1 MQKPLEG
8 IRVLDL
14 GHFVAGPFSGMLLA
28 DMGAEVIRI
37 EKVGGDTER
46 SFLPY
51 KDGKSMFVSIYAR
64 NKKCI
69 TVNFRDQQGKELLY
83 RLIEKSDVI
92 ISNYRAGVMEKMGL
106 GYDKVKQV
114 NPRIIM
120 GSISGF
126 GQKSTYSMRPAFDGV
141 AVAMSGIMHYNSWP
155 DKGPKVVGSPIGDIT
170 TGYVNTLAIM
180 MALFQREK
188 TGVGQFIDTAM
199 VDCMVP
205 ILSSTIP
212 NVYLEPSA
220 NDPSKSKVIAPAG
233 CYKAKDGYIY
243 LAAGT
248 NEQYRSLCELIP
260 NEELKLERYQTID
273 GRLAD
278 YQHLDSLI
286 GAWLSQM
293 TVKQADALLEEKSIP
308 ASIVC
313 TIPDLFES
321 DFAKERKQIVWIDM
335 PGAGKI
341 PYAGNPL
348 KLSNCPVEY
357 RPGREVGQDNED
369 VYCSLLGLSQQQ
381 YEAFKE
387 QNII

>member
-1 MQKPLEG
+1 MKKALEG
-8 IRVLDL
+8 IRVLDF

-46 SFLPY
+46 EFLPF

-69 TVNFRDQQGKELLY
+69 TVNFRSQRGTELLY
-83 RLIEKSDVI
+83 RLIEKSDVV
-92 ISNYRAGVMEKMGL
+92 ISNFRAGVMEKMGL
-106 GYDKVKQV
+106 GYDRIKAI

-120 GSISGF
+120 ASISGF
-126 GQKSTYSMRPAFDGV
+126 GQNSTYSGRPAFDGV
-141 AVAMSGIMHYNSWP
+141 AVAMSGIMHYNTWA
-155 DKGPKVVGSPIGDIT
+155 DEGPKALGSPIGDIT
-170 TGYVNTLAIM
+170 TGYVNTLAVM

-188 TGVGQFIDTAM
+188 TGQGQFIDTAM

-220 NDPSKSKVIAPAG
+220 NDPSKSKVIAPAS
-233 CYKAKDGYIY
+233 CFRTKDGYLY

-248 NEQYRSLCELIP
+248 DPQYQSLCELIP
-260 NEELKLERYQTID
+260 NEELKQERYRTIA

-278 YQHLDSLI
+278 YKHLEALVGD
-286 GAWLSQM
+286 WLSQM
-293 TVKQADALLEEKSIP
+293 TVKEADALLAERNIP
-308 ASIVC
+308 ASIVY

-321 DFAKERKQIVWIDM
+321 DFAKERNQIAWIDM

-348 KLSNCPVEY
+348 KLSGSPVSY
-357 RPGREVGQDNED
+357 RPGREVGQDNEEI
-369 VYCSLLGLSQQQ
+369 YCGLLGFSRRE
-381 YEAFKE
+381 YEQFIENK
-387 QNII
+387 II

>member
-1 MQKPLEG
+1 MNKVLDG
-8 IRVLDL
+8 IRVLDF

-28 DMGAEVIRI
+28 DMGAEVIRV
-37 EKVGGDTER
+37 EKVGGDVER

-69 TVNFRDQQGKELLY
+69 TVNFRDQQGVELLN

-92 ISNYRAGVMEKMGL
+92 VSNYRTGVMEKMGL
-106 GYDKVKQV
+106 GYDKVKEI

-120 GSISGF
+120 ASISGF
-126 GQKSTYSMRPAFDGV
+126 GQNSTYSMRPAFDGV

-155 DKGPKVVGSPIGDIT
+155 NLGPKALGSPIGDIT

-188 TGVGQFIDTAM
+188 TGKGQFIDTAM

-220 NDPSKSKVIAPAG
+220 NDPSKSKVIAPAN
-233 CYKAKDGYIY
+233 CFKAKDGYIY

-248 NEQYRSLCELIP
+248 NAQYQALCELIP
-260 NEELKLERYQTID
+260 NPELRQEQYQTID

-278 YQHLDSLI
+278 YKHLDSLI
-286 GAWLSQM
+286 EEWLSQL
-293 TVKQADALLEEKSIP
+293 TVRQADALFAERSIP

-321 DFAKERKQIVWIDM
+321 DFAKERRQIVWIDM

-348 KLSNCPVEY
+348 KLSGSPVDY
-357 RPGREVGQDNED
+357 QPGREAGQDNEEI
-369 VYCSLLGLSQQQ
+369 YCGLLGLSQQQ
-381 YEAFKE
+381 FKKLKE
-387 QNII
+387 EKII